1 MPGATLAWQTRTPAR
16 QRALARRANAA
27 RACWACCSGSG
38 TGSRLW
44 GAGLPRVRSLR
55 RGRPRPRTL
64 IDRVSSFFKIA
75 THRRLCDD
83 SVMTHPQSTPTRDT
97 QFPFTDKPSTAHS
110 PGIYCHSVQIM
121 RGPRNHL
128 YLLVDVL
135 DVAPAHALLFL
146 PAAVLAE
153 CSATNIYG
161 SLMIFS
167 SLWFREGDLHDCW
180 TLLLTA

>member
-1 MPGATLAWQTRTPAR
+1 
-16 QRALARRANAA
+16 
-27 RACWACCSGSG
+27 
-38 TGSRLW
+38 
-44 GAGLPRVRSLR
+44 
-55 RGRPRPRTL
+55 
-64 IDRVSSFFKIA
+64 
-75 THRRLCDD
+75 
-83 SVMTHPQSTPTRDT
+83 
-97 QFPFTDKPSTAHS
+97 
-110 PGIYCHSVQIM
+110 M